1 MEVRFNLL
9 KARMLLQ
16 KLDDVPDSGLH
27 PLIIQEAETASA
39 DARSTRFPLLV
50 FPCLFEERVRRAL
63 ESDTRR
69 LGLYWRAL
77 ASAAECQ
84 EPNVLSAS
92 RVNAESYSWALP
104 GGFFAAALTLLPKLK
119 IAMKRPWSEQTSK
132 A

>member
-77 ASAAECQ
+77 AAAAECQ
-84 EPNVLSAS
+84 KPSVLAAS
-92 RVNAESYSWALP
+92 RVNGEPHSWTLP
-104 GGFFAAALTLLPKLK
+104 GGLFAAALTLLPKLK
-119 IAMKRPWSEQTSK
+119 MATKRQWAEQASK